1 MDRGEVWWADLPQPV
16 GRRPVLIL
24 TRSNAVARRNQV
36 VVAQITRTVHR
47 VKSEV
52 SLSQGDGMPRACV
65 VNCDVLLTVPKSR
78 LARRITA
85 LSTAKL
91 DEVHLAL
98 RYALEIP

>member
-24 TRSNAVARRNQV
+24 TRSTAVARRNQV

-47 VKSEV
+47 VQSEV
-52 SLSQGDGMPRACV
+52 SLSQADGLPRVCV
-65 VNCDVLLTVPKSR
+65 VNCDVLLTVPKTR
-78 LARRITA
+78 LARRITT
-85 LSTAKL
+85 LSASKMN
-91 DEVHLAL
+91 EVHLAL